1 MTERGDEPAVDAAAI
16 QQLLDMTGGDPAF
29 LAELLDAFV
38 EGAVEQLAA
47 MERAAA
53 AGSAEELIRP
63 AHSLKGN
70 SANVGAHRLEELARA
85 LEHDARSGLVDDA
98 AARVAATAAE
108 FEVVR
113 AELATV
119 GGRP

>member
-1 MTERGDEPAVDAAAI
+1 MMEPNGEPAVDAAAI
-16 QQLLDMTGGDPAF
+16 QQLLEMTGGDRAF

-47 MERAAA
+47 MEQAAA
-53 AGSAEELIRP
+53 TGSAEELIRP

-85 LEHDARSGLVDDA
+85 LEHDARTGMVDDA
-98 AARVAATAAE
+98 VGRIAEAAAE
-108 FEVVR
+108 FEAVK
-113 AELATV
+113 AELATMR
-119 GGRP
+119 GRP